1 MKLEF
6 SGAARQV
13 TGSKHLLHINGKKIL
28 LDCGLFQGHRKKAAM
43 ANMRFP
49 FDVKDIDA
57 VVLSHAHIDHSGT
70 LPVIA
75 KLGYTGPVYSTHATK
90 DLCGIMLRDAGHI
103 QEQDAEWIAKKLGL
117 QKAEPLYTQE
127 DAAKIVQH
135 FEGVNYGESFSPCEG
150 VHVRFHDA
158 GHVLG
163 SAVEE
168 WEIHDQETGQ
178 DIRLG
183 FTGDLGRHDLPIL
196 RDPSQLEGLDVLIT
210 ESTYGD
216 RLHDEIA
223 DVEDKFAASVIDTM
237 QRGGKIIIPA
247 FALERT
253 QEILYVIRELQ
264 QAKKLPELKIYVDS
278 PLATSATEIFRR
290 HPECY
295 DQELRD
301 LMNNGQDPFCPQC
314 DGLRFTQSVEES
326 KALNDQAGPMIIIS
340 ASGMCE
346 AGRIR
351 HHLKNN
357 IPNPNNKVLIVG
369 FMAQNTLGRKIV
381 DKDSPINIYGK
392 PYEMRADVEI
402 YNAFSGHADQKGL
415 LNFAHNSGAPKSVFC
430 VHGEEMQM
438 ETFTGEL
445 AKLDNLKGAG
455 IHMPEPGEIYE
466 LTQDKK
472 MQKTSEVNLVSQSL
486 CCLE

>member
-1 MKLEF
+1 
-6 SGAARQV
+6 
-13 TGSKHLLHINGKKIL
+13 
-28 LDCGLFQGHRKKAAM
+28 
-43 ANMRFP
+43 
-49 FDVKDIDA
+49 
-57 VVLSHAHIDHSGT
+57 
-70 LPVIA
+70 
-75 KLGYTGPVYSTHATK
+75 
-90 DLCGIMLRDAGHI
+90 
-103 QEQDAEWIAKKLGL
+103 
-117 QKAEPLYTQE
+117 
-127 DAAKIVQH
+127 
-135 FEGVNYGESFSPCEG
+135 
-150 VHVRFHDA
+150 
-158 GHVLG
+158 
-163 SAVEE
+163 
-168 WEIHDQETGQ
+168 
-178 DIRLG
+178 
-183 FTGDLGRHDLPIL
+183 
-196 RDPSQLEGLDVLIT
+196 
-210 ESTYGD
+210 
-216 RLHDEIA
+216 
-223 DVEDKFAASVIDTM
+223 VEDKFAASVIDTM

>member
-1 MKLEF
+1 MKIEF

-49 FDVKDIDA
+49 FDVKEIDA

-70 LPVIA
+70 LPVLS

-103 QEQDAEWIAKKLGL
+103 QEQDAEWIARKLQL
-117 QKAEPLYTQE
+117 RDAAPLYTQE
-127 DAAKIVQH
+127 DAANIVDH
-135 FEGVNYGESFSPCEG
+135 FEGVDYGQTFSPCEG
-150 VHVRFHDA
+150 VKVRFHDA

-196 RDPSQLEGLDVLIT
+196 KDPSQLEGLDVLIT

-223 DVEDKFAASVIDTM
+223 DVEDKFAASVVETM
-237 QRGGKIIIPA
+237 QKGGKIIIPA

-264 QAKKLPELKIYVDS
+264 HSKKLPNLKIYVDS
-278 PLATSATEIFRR
+278 PLATSATEIFGR
-290 HPECY
+290 HPECF
-295 DQELRD
+295 DKELKALLAR
-301 LMNNGQDPFCPQC
+301 GQDPFCPAC
-314 DGLRFTQSVEES
+314 DGLRFTQSVDES
-326 KALNDQAGPMIIIS
+326 KALNDIPGPMIIIS

-357 IPNPNNKVLIVG
+357 ITDQNNKVLIVG
-369 FMAQNTLGRKIV
+369 FMAKNTLGRKLV
-381 DKDSPINIYGK
+381 DKESPIKIFGDAYPLN
-392 PYEMRADVEI
+392 ADVEI

-415 LNFAHNSGAPKSVFC
+415 LNFAGNSGTPKSVFC

-445 AKLDNLKGAG
+445 ANLDNLKEAE

-466 LTQDKK
+466 LVDDKK
-472 MQKTSEVNLVSQSL
+472 MWKTPEVNLVSQSL
-486 CCLE
+486 CNLG